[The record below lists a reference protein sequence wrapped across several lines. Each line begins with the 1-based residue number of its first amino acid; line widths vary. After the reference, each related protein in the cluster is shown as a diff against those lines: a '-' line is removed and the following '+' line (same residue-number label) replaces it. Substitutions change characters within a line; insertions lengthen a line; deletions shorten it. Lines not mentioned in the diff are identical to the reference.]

1 MTDVSCEWMM
11 RIMELRKFPELATK
25 EDVQKLTDDIILLI
39 YGFKEKAS
47 YVDIV
52 SHIQESHA
60 QQP

>member
-1 MTDVSCEWMM
+1 
-11 RIMELRKFPELATK
+11 LATK